1 MRRWRSFRYKK
12 SKMTERI
19 NLQAFSLPE
28 NTNTMAIGA
37 IIGAAAT
44 GIGGSVLG
52 AIQSANAAKQ
62 QRRLIRQQQAQQ
74 DAWYNRN
81 YYQNYLDSSEAQA
94 AIKRVE
100 QTMRRRNQEAQA
112 RAAITG
118 GTHEQVAA
126 KQANDQQMM
135 GDTLSNLAAQ
145 GDAVRRQVDQQYQ
158 GMSQNNNNLLLQQ
171 AMMDE
176 EGKAQLMQNGLGI
189 IGNALQLYYTNKK

>member
-1 MRRWRSFRYKK
+1 
-12 SKMTERI
+12 
-19 NLQAFSLPE
+19 
-28 NTNTMAIGA
+28 MAIGA
-37 IIGAAAT
+37 IIGAAAGLAGT
-44 GIGGSVLG
+44 LFGG
-52 AIQSANAAKQ
+52 IQSAAAARA
-62 QRRLIRQQQAQQ
+62 QRKLIRQQQAEQ

-118 GTHEQVAA
+118 GTHEQVMAQ
-126 KQANDQQMM
+126 QANDQQMM
-135 GDTLSNLAAQ
+135 GDTVSNLAAQ
-145 GDAVRRQVDQQYQ
+145 GDAVRRQVDQLYQ
-158 GMSQNNNNLLLQQ
+158 GMNQNNTNLLMQQ

-189 IGNALQLYYTNKK
+189 IGNALQLYAANSGKNK